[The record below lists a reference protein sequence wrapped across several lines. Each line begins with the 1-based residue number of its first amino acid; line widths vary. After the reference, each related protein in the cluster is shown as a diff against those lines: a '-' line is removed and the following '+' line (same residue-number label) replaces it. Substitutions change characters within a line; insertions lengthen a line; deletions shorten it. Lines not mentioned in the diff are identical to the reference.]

1 MSPRRRDLGAV
12 VALLSGALVWGLIWL
27 PYRILERAGLDGVS
41 ASALTY
47 LAALA
52 ITLLL
57 LPRALTEIVR
67 APRVAAAIALAAGW
81 TNLTYV
87 LAILDGHVA
96 RVVMLFY
103 IAPLWTLG
111 LAWLVLGERPTR
123 SGIAVMVCALLGAV
137 LTLSPHAGGTPTPRA
152 DWLALSAG
160 FGFALTNVLTRRA
173 THLGMGAKIAAPALG
188 VVLLS
193 AAWLAFGGSAIG
205 ATTAAL
211 ASPHIVGLVCA
222 IGLALAATAATVQ
235 YGVTHLAANRAILIM
250 LSEIVIAAGSA
261 AWFADEYPRA
271 LELAGAALIVS
282 ATILT
287 ARAERP
293 QRRLPAES
301 GGLLDSARQ
310 SR

>member
-1 MSPRRRDLGAV
+1 MSPGRRDLGAV
-12 VALLSGALVWGLIWL
+12 LALLSGALVWGLIWL
-27 PYRILERAGLDGVS
+27 PYRILERAGLDGIS

-52 ITLLL
+52 LTLLL
-57 LPRALTEIVR
+57 LPRALAEIVR
-67 APRVAAAIALAAGW
+67 APRVSAAIALAAGW

-87 LAILDGHVA
+87 LAVLDGHVA

-103 IAPLWTLG
+103 LAPLWTLG

-123 SGIAVMVCALLGAV
+123 SGIAVMACALLGAV
-137 LTLSPHAGGTPTPRA
+137 LTLSPHVSGTPTPRA

-173 THLGMGAKIAAPALG
+173 AHLGMGAKIAAPSLG

-193 AAWLAFGGSAIG
+193 AAWLVCGGG
-205 ATTAAL
+205 DVVATTAAL
-211 ASPHIVGLVCA
+211 VSPRIVGLVGL

-235 YGVTHLAANRAILIM
+235 YGVTQVAANRAILIM

-261 AWFADEYPRA
+261 AWFADEYPRPR
-271 LELAGAALIVS
+271 ELAGAALIVA
-282 ATILT
+282 ATILS

-293 QRRLPAES
+293 QRLVTAER
-301 GGLLDSARQ
+301 GGNA
-310 SR
+310 